1 MAKPTI
7 ANGDPILNVS
17 IRQTEP
23 VRLDVGFECG
33 ANELLSLIG
42 PSGSGKT
49 TLLHII
55 AGLAPVAEGTIT
67 SGGQTWLSTKA
78 KVCKPPQERGVG
90 LVFQDYALFPHMSA
104 LDNVAIAIV
113 PGDRKKAYTAAAEL
127 LERVHM
133 TGLGARRPH
142 ELSGGERQRVAI
154 ARALARRPRV
164 LLLDEPFSAVDRMT
178 RRALRDDLMVLK
190 KSLRIPVIFVTHD
203 IGEALELADRVAV
216 LDKGKILQTGDPQT
230 VKTSPASDRVSAI
243 LGLN

>member
-1 MAKPTI
+1 MAEPETSH
-7 ANGDPILNVS
+7 GDQTLHVSLRQKTPVPLDVS
-17 IRQTEP
+17 I
-23 VRLDVGFECG
+23 ECG
-33 ANELLSLIG
+33 ANEILSLIG

-55 AGLAPVAEGTIT
+55 AGLVSVAEGTIS
-67 SGGQTWLSTKA
+67 SGQQTWLSTKD
-78 KVCKPPQERGVG
+78 KVFKSPQDRGAG

-104 LDNVAIAIV
+104 LDNVAIAIA
-113 PGDRKKAYTAAAEL
+113 PGQRQQGYDAAANL

-142 ELSGGERQRVAI
+142 ELSGGERQRVTI

-203 IGEALELADRVAV
+203 ISEALELADRVAV
-216 LDKGKILQTGDPQT
+216 LDKGNILQTGDPQT
-230 VKTSPASDRVSAI
+230 VKAAPASDRVSAI

>member
-1 MAKPTI
+1 
-7 ANGDPILNVS
+7 
-17 IRQTEP
+17 
-23 VRLDVGFECG
+23 
-33 ANELLSLIG
+33 
-42 PSGSGKT
+42 
-49 TLLHII
+49 
-55 AGLAPVAEGTIT
+55 
-67 SGGQTWLSTKA
+67 
-78 KVCKPPQERGVG
+78 
-90 LVFQDYALFPHMSA
+90 MSA
-104 LDNVAIAIV
+104 LDNVAIAIA
-113 PGDRKKAYTAAAEL
+113 PGQRQQGYDAAANL

-203 IGEALELADRVAV
+203 ISEALELADRVAV
-216 LDKGKILQTGDPQT
+216 LDKGNILQTGDPQT
-230 VKTSPASDRVSAI
+230 VKAAPASDRVSAI